1 MTVLRDR
8 FGLTRFRPHQ
18 EEVCAAVA
26 RGEDVLLVMPTGS
39 GKSLCYQLPGLVR
52 GGTTLVISPLIALIE
67 DQVTKLREQGF
78 AAERIHSGRSREES
92 RRVCAAWLTG
102 ELEYLY
108 IAPER
113 LSVRASQNSWP
124 GELRPSSLLTRPT
137 ASPTGATIFD
147 PTTGSWATGCLS
159 CAPRRSLR

>member
-1 MTVLRDR
+1 MGGSAPTPDLVTVLHDR
-8 FGLTRFRPHQ
+8 FSLPRFRPHQ

-67 DQVTKLREQGF
+67 DQITKLREQGF

-113 LSVRASQNSWP
+113 LSVRARRLVPNLFPVLWTESCRP
-124 GELRPSSLLTRPT
+124 GTRPL
-137 ASPTGATIFD
+137 SPIA
-147 PTTGSWATGCLS
+147 W
-159 CAPRRSLR
+159 